1 MVVRGPAGIGTDSK
15 HKFHIEVRLGEK
27 QGRKVKSV
35 WGKGL
40 WRQDGGYHRGP
51 LGDGEIWTENRFA
64 MVLRVNECESIW
76 PPGSVSQGWV
86 RDLSFRDNV

>member
-1 MVVRGPAGIGTDSK
+1 MHRFECTYTVPAAVVVHGYRRTTTGKGQLSGTFMVVRGPAGIGTDSK

-40 WRQDGGYHRGP
+40 WR
-51 LGDGEIWTENRFA
+51 
-64 MVLRVNECESIW
+64 
-76 PPGSVSQGWV
+76 
-86 RDLSFRDNV
+86 